1 VADTGHGIPAEIID
15 KVFDPYFTTKSLD
28 KGTGLGLAVVSG
40 IVNNYR
46 GEITVESEVGNGT
59 RFTLFLPAVAAE
71 QGADA
76 VSRVPIPTGTE
87 RILLVDD
94 EPALVE
100 IGQQLLQLLGYQVT
114 TQSSSPQA
122 LKLYLQNPDA
132 FDLLVTDY
140 TMPVMTG
147 TQLAEGVLKNNPD
160 LPVILMSGLE
170 TTNIE
175 AKAKLAGVRGII
187 NKPIVI
193 KEIAVLIR
201 KLLDNRETP
210 VNN

>member
-1 VADTGHGIPAEIID
+1 M
-15 KVFDPYFTTKSLD
+15 
-28 KGTGLGLAVVSG
+28 
-40 IVNNYR
+40 R
-46 GEITVESEVGNGT
+46 GRDQQPEVGEGT

-71 QGADA
+71 QGAES
-76 VSRVPIPTGTE
+76 VSRAPIPTGTE

-94 EPALVE
+94 EPALIE

-114 TQSSSPQA
+114 TLSNSAQA
-122 LKLYLQNPDA
+122 LEVFSRDPEA

-147 TQLAEGVLKNNPD
+147 TQLAEAVLKINPD

-170 TTNIE
+170 ATNIE
-175 AKAKLAGVRGII
+175 ARAKRAGVRRII

-193 KEIAVLIR
+193 KEIAELIR
-201 KLLDNRETP
+201 ELLNSQDAAFHN
-210 VNN
+210 